1 MKGMKSSIGS
11 ATANVTLLL
20 ASGAAAAT
28 GTNNNDSC
36 EISTAPA
43 ATLLL
48 PYFEVDFNVQIKA
61 QTTLF
66 TVVNTNRTPEIARV
80 TLWTDLGY
88 PVLDFNL
95 FLTGYDVQSINL
107 YDVFG
112 PHGIVAPPGGTT
124 SRVLPGDRSLPN
136 TDNPNFARGAMQLC
150 ATNPGPL
157 AADILQDVR
166 SAFTIG
172 RLAAC
177 GSSAIGLPHSNAIGY
192 ATIDVVR
199 TCDDTLPT
207 ATSYYAELL
216 YDNVLTGDY
225 QQVVPTGNYATG
237 NSLVHIR
244 AISGLPYTFY
254 DRYTPRTTP
263 GIDRRQPLPSV
274 FAARFVQNSYS
285 LNTNFHIWRE
295 GITGTNAACSA
306 YQKNTGPA
314 AVVTENVRFDE
325 HENPTM
331 LSSFCVNECQ
341 STTVLLPEASSTPVS
356 WGAFPPMSTSGDI
369 GGWMYLNLNNKG
381 SAAYSTLRA
390 SQNWVTVTMYSEGR
404 YSVEFDAAAIVNGCT
419 PPRPKGARI
428 GPNS

>member
-11 ATANVTLLL
+11 AIVTLLL
-20 ASGAAAAT
+20 AFGATAAT

-36 EISTAPA
+36 EISIAPA

-48 PYFEVDFNVQIKA
+48 PYFEVELNSLIKA

-66 TVVNTNRTPEIARV
+66 TVVNTSRTPEIARV

-107 YDVFG
+107 FDIFG
-112 PHGIVAPPGGTT
+112 PPGIVAPPGGTT

-136 TDNPNFARGAMQLC
+136 TDNPNFSRDALQRC
-150 ATNPGPL
+150 AANPGPL
-157 AADILQDVR
+157 AADILQEVR
-166 SAFTIG
+166 TAFTTG

-177 GSSAIGLPHSNAIGY
+177 GSAAIGLPHRNAIGY

-199 TCDDTLPT
+199 TCDDTFPT

-216 YDNVLTGDY
+216 NDNVLTGDY
-225 QQVVPTGNYATG
+225 EQIVPAEKYATG

-244 AISGLPYTFY
+244 AVSGLPYTFY
-254 DRYTPRTTP
+254 DRYTPRATP

-274 FAARFVQNSYS
+274 FAARFVQYS
-285 LNTNFHIWRE
+285 FILNTNFHIWRE

-306 YQKNTGPA
+306 YQKNISSA
-314 AVVTENVRFDE
+314 AIVTENVRFDE

-331 LSSFCVNECQ
+331 LSTFCVNECAP
-341 STTVLLPEASSTPVS
+341 TIVVLPEASSTPVS
-356 WGAFPPMSTSGDI
+356 WGAFPPMSTSGDL
-369 GGWMYLNLNNKG
+369 GGWMYMNLNNKG
-381 SAAYSTLRA
+381 SAAYSTVRA
-390 SQNWVTVTMYSEGR
+390 SQNWVTVTMISEGR
-404 YSVEFDAAAIVNGCT
+404 YAVEFDAAAIVNGCA
-419 PPRPKGARI
+419 PPRAKGARI
-428 GPNS
+428 GPHP